1 MSNYSVIAAETHD
14 TLTFQV
20 SQMIADGWRPAGG
33 ATQYIRADGSYAF
46 MQTVWRPEKLGS
58 RSTYDPI
65 TDEK

>member
-1 MSNYSVIAAETHD
+1 MANYSIITAKTHD

-33 ATQYIRADGSYAF
+33 ATQYAQADGSHHF

-58 RSTYDPI
+58 GTSYEPV
-65 TDEK
+65 ES